1 MDLLLVNIPIDLG
14 KKPYDLAFPFL
25 KRLNFGILV
34 IASYMKERGF
44 NVGIFDPQAHPEED
58 CLIKLIQ
65 KIEQHSPNVI
75 ALSCVSGFSYPSCL
89 KIASTIRQK
98 FPSIPIVVGGKDH
111 VGQIAETVLSECS
124 AIDIVVRGEGEEIL
138 CQLVEHITN
147 KKPLNSINNIVYR
160 DIDGEIRSNHYNLAL
175 NPHKMAPLNY
185 SLYPNFQTFAPSL
198 EVGRG
203 CTFGCEFCVSAKTG
217 VRKKDIPSIID
228 EAEYIT
234 DIYGDNE
241 ICIYLETPMFLMQ
254 DEEISQLAIQRQDR
268 GLNFTWRTST
278 RVEYLTPDRLDK
290 LAKAGCRILDLGLE
304 SASFDILIRMGK
316 TRDPKRYLDRTSE
329 ILRAA
334 HDLGIIIKLN
344 ILFYIGDTLET
355 IATTFSYLTENLPYV
370 NSVSAYPLL
379 LYPGSSLETGIG
391 EEIKRYGGEI
401 ITDAVWQSR
410 HLWPVNP
417 SPELT
422 YDSLQELGILF
433 AKSFQTME
441 TFYIQKRY
449 GYFSPGISYTEFVNA
464 AIKFGIESL
473 PFSKDSQEMESNR
486 QALWAYLKAES

>member
-14 KKPYDLAFPFL
+14 KKPYDLAFSFL

-34 IASYMKERGF
+34 IASYMTERGF
-44 NVGIFDPQAHPEED
+44 NVGIFDPQSHPEED
-58 CLIKLIQ
+58 CLIKLLQ
-65 KIEQHSPNVI
+65 EIEQTSPQVI
-75 ALSCVSGFSYPSCL
+75 GLSCVSGFSYPPCL
-89 KIASTIRQK
+89 KIASTIRK
-98 FPSIPIVVGGKDH
+98 RFPSIPIIVGGKDH
-111 VGQIAETVLSECS
+111 VGQIAETVLLECS

-147 KKPLNSINNIVYR
+147 KKPLDTINNIVYR
-160 DIDGEIRSNHYNLAL
+160 DLDGEICSTHYDLAF
-175 NPHKMAPLNY
+175 NPQKMTRLNY

-254 DEEISQLAIQRQDR
+254 DEEISQLAIQRQER

-278 RVEYLTPDRLDK
+278 RVEYLTPSRLEK

-304 SASFDILIRMGK
+304 SASFDILLRMGK
-316 TRDPKRYLDRTSE
+316 TRDPQRYLDRASE

-334 HDLGIIIKLN
+334 YDLGIMIKLN

-355 IATTFSYLTENLPYV
+355 IATTFSYLTKNIPYV
-370 NSVSAYPLL
+370 TSVSAYPLL
-379 LYPGSSLETGIG
+379 LYPGSSLEGGIK
-391 EEIKRYGGEI
+391 EEVKRYGGNI

-410 HLWPVNP
+410 HLWPINP
-417 SPELT
+417 SSELT
-422 YDSLQELGILF
+422 YDSLQELGVLF
-433 AKSFQTME
+433 AKSFQTID
-441 TFYIQKRY
+441 TFYTQKRY
-449 GYFSPGISYTEFVNA
+449 GYFSPKISYTEFVDA
-464 AIKFGIESL
+464 AINFGIDSL
-473 PFSKDSQEMESNR
+473 PFSKDLKETESNR
-486 QALWAYLKAES
+486 QVLWDYLKAGM